1 MIMSRVCS
9 ICGKGPVA
17 GNSRSHALNISK
29 RVFRPNLRRTKLE
42 IDGKVETAY
51 VCTKCLKGSKK
62 DKYDEKKRDRNYL
75 SFFDFKKIF
84 NFILMFHV

>member
-1 MIMSRVCS
+1 MQNENLCDIINKVFILNFAQGGMIMSRVCS

-62 DKYDEKKRDRNYL
+62 DK
-75 SFFDFKKIF
+75 
-84 NFILMFHV
+84 